1 MQKLKPVQIVKHLQQ
16 LADMAARLS
25 DKIGIGQT
33 RKPELERQMRVQ
45 RVAMDQR
52 YFRQTKNPDPLG
64 RLSEDS
70 EDDDIAI
77 HYRITL
83 QTLQKHLPI
92 PRIRKLVI
100 ADIIEVRLDLSFF
113 EAGQLADRCF
123 HERYGNLI
131 EFARMSDSQKK
142 AIPW

>member
-1 MQKLKPVQIVKHLQQ
+1 
-16 LADMAARLS
+16 
-25 DKIGIGQT
+25 
-33 RKPELERQMRVQ
+33 MRVQ

-52 YFRQTKNPDPLG
+52 YFRQTKHRDPLG
-64 RLSEDS
+64 LLSEDS

-100 ADIIEVRLDLSFF
+100 AEIIEVRPDLSFF

-123 HERYGNLI
+123 HERYDNLI